1 MLMRRLALLLCLA
14 PSALFAWSGDGH
26 MQVADIAWTKLTPA
40 VQAKLGKILA
50 AGEPTFTPV
59 NDDVREAFRKSAT
72 WADFIKGTKPSVYDD
87 MIKANNTRFEPN
99 IESTPGNEGVKCK
112 TWHYYD
118 VPIRYRGT
126 EPTVRPSNALAAMNF
141 AIPELTRLNGTANP
155 DLRVEAFWVY
165 WISHVVGDLHQPLHC
180 TSSHEHDEHGDDG
193 GNKFMITAP
202 DNDRSIRLHGFW
214 DGAVGKAIGQDRQA
228 GLNANVEAVTE
239 RWTSDPTLQPTAAQ
253 VKNLDIMSW
262 LKTGAALADKFSY
275 DGLKPDD
282 KPSQAYMDAMITLSK
297 KQVVLAG
304 YRMAAILNKALG

>member
-1 MLMRRLALLLCLA
+1 MRRLALLLCLA

-40 VQAKLGKILA
+40 VQAKLAKILA

-59 NDDVREAFRKSAT
+59 NGDVREAFRKSAT
-72 WADFIKGTKPSVYDD
+72 WSDFIKGTKPSVYDE
-87 MIKANNTRFEPN
+87 MIKANNRRFEPN

-118 VPIRYRGT
+118 IPIRYRGA
-126 EPTVRPSNALAAMNF
+126 EPQVRPSNALVALGFSIN
-141 AIPELTRLNGTANP
+141 ELGRLNKLP
-155 DLRVEAFWVY
+155 DAEPRTQAFWVY
-165 WISHVVGDLHQPLHC
+165 WINHVVGDLHQPLHC
-180 TSSHEHDEHGDDG
+180 TSSHEHEAEGDDG

-214 DGAVGKAIGQDRQA
+214 DGAVGKAIAKDREA
-228 GLNANVEAVTE
+228 GLNANVEAVTQ

-253 VKNLDIMSW
+253 IKNLDIMSW

-275 DGLKPDD
+275 DGLKPED
-282 KPSQAYMDAMITLSK
+282 KPSAEYMDAMITLSK
-297 KQVVLAG
+297 KQVVLSG
-304 YRMAAILNKALG
+304 YRLAEILNKSLG